1 MGDGIGDFAFG
12 LSIGAIGLG
21 LLIGPVGRAIATWIE
36 SKIAPG
42 RRDPSPELEARLSEF
57 ETVAQRVQELEE
69 RLDFTERVLA
79 SGRPSSTHEVDTPP
93 EQAGSPR

>member
-21 LLIGPVGRAIATWIE
+21 LLIGPVGRAIANWIE
-36 SKIAPG
+36 SRILPG
-42 RRDPSPELEARLSEF
+42 RRDPSPELEARLSE
-57 ETVAQRVQELEE
+57 VDAMAQRLLELEE

-79 SGRPSSTHEVDTPP
+79 SGRPPAPVEADTPP
-93 EQAGSPR
+93 EPADAPR